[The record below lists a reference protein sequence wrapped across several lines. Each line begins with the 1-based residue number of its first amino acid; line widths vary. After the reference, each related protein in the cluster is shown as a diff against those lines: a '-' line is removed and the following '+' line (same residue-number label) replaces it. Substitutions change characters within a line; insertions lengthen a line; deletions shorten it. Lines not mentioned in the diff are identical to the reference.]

1 GTPCSKDGVNL
12 PPGAPPPPRTSAMKG
27 DWTPFSDRVEF
38 ETAEF
43 LFKREQMSQ
52 GNINDLMDIWAAS
65 LLPYGGNPPFA
76 SASDMHSVI
85 DTIQHG
91 NAPWQSFSAKYMG
104 ELPHDTQPPS
114 WKTAEYQ
121 IWCRD
126 PRTVARNMLAN
137 SDFEGEFDYSPYREF
152 VDNERRFSNLMS
164 ANWAWK
170 QADVIAQ
177 DPTTHGAMFVPL
189 ILGSDKTTVSVAT
202 GHNEYWP
209 LYMSIGNVFNNVRRA
224 HRNAIAVIGFLAI
237 PKSERQYGNSA
248 HFRKFRRQLF
258 HASLSTILS
267 PLRAAMSV
275 PEVTRCPDGHFR
287 RVIYGLGPYIA
298 DYPEQTLA
306 GCIVQGWCVTCSAHR
321 SALGDG
327 GTHGLRTR
335 EHTQALVAA
344 LDLVTL
350 WEDYGI
356 PFTND
361 FPRADINQL
370 MTPDL
375 LHQIIKGTFYDHLVT
390 WVHEYLVLEHGE
402 SEAKKILD
410 EIDRR

>member
-1 GTPCSKDGVNL
+1 
-12 PPGAPPPPRTSAMKG
+12 
-27 DWTPFSDRVEF
+27 
-38 ETAEF
+38 
-43 LFKREQMSQ
+43 
-52 GNINDLMDIWAAS
+52 
-65 LLPYGGNPPFA
+65 
-76 SASDMHSVI
+76 
-85 DTIQHG
+85 
-91 NAPWQSFSAKYMG
+91 
-104 ELPHDTQPPS
+104 
-114 WKTAEYQ
+114 
-121 IWCRD
+121 
-126 PRTVARNMLAN
+126 
-137 SDFEGEFDYSPYREF
+137 
-152 VDNERRFSNLMS
+152 MS

-170 QADVIAQ
+170 QADLIAQ

-224 HRNAIAVIGFLAI
+224 HHNAIAVIGFLAI

-248 HFRKFRRQLF
+248 HFRKLCHQLF

-267 PLRAAMSV
+267 PLRAAM
-275 PEVTRCPDGHFR
+275 

-298 DYPEQTLA
+298 DFSEQKLA
-306 GCIVQGWCVTCSAHR
+306 GCIVQGWCVT
-321 SALGDG
+321 SALGNG
-327 GTHGLRTR
+327 GTHGLCTR

-356 PFTND
+356 VGDIIPFTND
-361 FPRADINQL
+361 FPRANINQL

-375 LHQIIKGTFYDHLVT
+375 LHQIIEGTFYDHLVT

-402 SEAKKILD
+402 SVRTTPERPPADNVLD
-410 EIDRR
+410 GQGSMGD